1 MRLFGAVVLGTVV
14 ASALA
19 GQTLAADLIVDEP
32 AAPVETASASDWAG
46 AYLGVFGGYGTGL
59 ADDDAS
65 LCNNLCIDNDT
76 GNDIDLEGYLLGVT
90 AGVNFDL
97 AEGLIA
103 GVAADIAWANLT
115 GEVTGTGPI
124 FDFYEGTTHTIDW
137 MGSVRGVLG
146 FDGGTFMPYVTAGVA
161 FAQSSRYS
169 APIDE
174 TVSATHTG
182 WTAGAGVQI
191 AISEN
196 AAIDLQYRHTALGE
210 AEFDWAGPGSTR
222 EVGLTVD
229 AITVGVNFS
238 F

>member
-1 MRLFGAVVLGTVV
+1 MRLLGAVVLGTLV
-14 ASALA
+14 ASAGA
-19 GQTLAADLIVDEP
+19 GSSLAADLIVDEP
-32 AAPVETASASDWAG
+32 AAPVETVAASDWAG

-65 LCNNLCIDNDT
+65 LCGGLCIDNTT
-76 GNDIDLEGYLLGVT
+76 GNDIDLAGYLLGVT
-90 AGVNFDL
+90 AGVNFGLTDS
-97 AEGLIA
+97 LIA
-103 GVAADIAWANLT
+103 GVAADVAWTNLT
-115 GEVTGTGPI
+115 GEVTGSGPV

-146 FDGGTFMPYVTAGVA
+146 FDGGTFMPYVTAGIA

-169 APIDE
+169 DPIDE

-196 AAIDLQYRHTALGE
+196 AAIDLQYRHTVLGE
-210 AEFDWAGPGSTR
+210 AEFDWEGPGSTR
-222 EVGLTVD
+222 EVGLDVD

>member
-1 MRLFGAVVLGTVV
+1 MTMA
-14 ASALA
+14 
-19 GQTLAADLIVDEP
+19 
-32 AAPVETASASDWAG
+32 
-46 AYLGVFGGYGTGL
+46 
-59 ADDDAS
+59 
-65 LCNNLCIDNDT
+65 
-76 GNDIDLEGYLLGVT
+76 
-90 AGVNFDL
+90 
-97 AEGLIA
+97 
-103 GVAADIAWANLT
+103 
-115 GEVTGTGPI
+115 
-124 FDFYEGTTHTIDW
+124 
-137 MGSVRGVLG
+137 
-146 FDGGTFMPYVTAGVA
+146 TAGVA

-196 AAIDLQYRHTALGE
+196 AAIDLQSRHTALGE